1 MGEPAR
7 LAQSPLDLQFGDVLE
22 RYPEAALRQ
31 GEGVTVVSIPGVRLP
46 NGWSKAIVTVHFLV
60 PAGYPHA
67 NPDCFNV
74 DADLRLAG
82 GAMPESAA
90 IQAMPLIGNTIWFS
104 WHLQRAWRPGRDSLL
119 TWLGVIIN
127 RFEER
132 R

>member
-7 LAQSPLDLQFGDVLE
+7 LAQSPLDLQFEDVLE

-46 NGWSKAIVTVHFLV
+46 SGWSKSIVTVHFLV

-74 DADLRLAG
+74 DADLRLTG
-82 GAMPESAA
+82 GAMPVNPACAS
-90 IQAMPLIGNTIWFS
+90 
-104 WHLQRAWRPGRDSLL
+104 RARA
-119 TWLGVIIN
+119 
-127 RFEER
+127 
-132 R
+132 